1 VHAAL
6 PIEAEKVPA
15 RQFEQDADAALEK
28 VPVAQATH
36 ALKEEFGTKP
46 ARQVLHAVAPVEET
60 ALLPHAVQKGLEEA
74 AVKVPAA
81 QFKQDG
87 KPTVEYVPATQIE
100 QLREPAVPVNVP
112 AAQSAQVAAAGAD
125 ANLPVGHNVHATTP
139 TVAPLL

>member
-1 VHAAL
+1 MHAAL
-6 PIEAEKVPA
+6 PVEAEKVPA

-28 VPVAQATH
+28 VPVAHAKH

-46 ARQVLHAVAPVEET
+46 ARQVLHAVAPAEET

-87 KPTVEYVPATQIE
+87 KPTVEYVPATQFE
-100 QLREPAVPVNVP
+100 QLREPVVPVKVP
-112 AAQSAQVAAAGAD
+112 AAQSAQLVAAVAAV
-125 ANLPVGHNVHATTP
+125 NLPLGQNVHVVTP